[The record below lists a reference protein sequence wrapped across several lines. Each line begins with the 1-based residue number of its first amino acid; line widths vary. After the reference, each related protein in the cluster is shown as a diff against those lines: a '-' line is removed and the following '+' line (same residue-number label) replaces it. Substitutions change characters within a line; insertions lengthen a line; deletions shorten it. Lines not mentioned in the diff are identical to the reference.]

1 MHLSDVFR
9 NLGEDR
15 FTQLLRGVSI
25 GKLKTYQLYERLKFR
40 LHIAK
45 LNTESLRKA
54 APRLWERVATKDEEY
69 ATDLAQAVLVSH
81 LDLVIAVL
89 KFLGVPNEEGF
100 FVKDLDPAPYLTEGW
115 RERVYDEFKDRYPEP
130 LVLFYINHLVFEL
143 QKSAEPFL
151 P

>member
-1 MHLSDVFR
+1 MQLSDVFR

-40 LHIAK
+40 LHIPK
-45 LNTESLRKA
+45 LNTETLRKA
-54 APRLWERVATKDEEY
+54 APRLWERLATNDEEY
-69 ATDLAQAVLVSH
+69 ATDLAQATLVSH

-89 KFLGVPNEEGF
+89 NFLGIPNEDGF

-115 RERVYDEFKDRYPEP
+115 RERVYNEFKSKFPEP
-130 LVLFYINHLVFEL
+130 LLLFYINHLIFEL